1 MNGPLVLTIVIAFAV
16 IIVAA
21 SVLLQGRA
29 GPLMTKAPDI
39 KPDNQ
44 ANQPAAQSPKR
55 QRLEWVRKNVWKSVG
70 IGVTLLVLLIA
81 LIFVFLPKGALT
93 GWWPWGSSSSADVS
107 APSEPTLSTEKE
119 TIVAKEGGSQWYLM
133 PPPAPAGSPY
143 RVIVCWWPGP
153 SPATYTVRI
162 NHDPGRVWTP
172 GDYAGASITSFQYVA
187 ARGQIALTAQVRR
200 VRQDADPAH
209 VCDW

>member
-1 MNGPLVLTIVIAFAV
+1 MQYPEAKRWAEDIGTARVTKFRSTVRTVVYALSGIFA
-16 IIVAA
+16 
-21 SVLLQGRA
+21 
-29 GPLMTKAPDI
+29 
-39 KPDNQ
+39 
-44 ANQPAAQSPKR
+44 
-55 QRLEWVRKNVWKSVG
+55 
-70 IGVTLLVLLIA
+70 TLLV
-81 LIFVFLPKGALT
+81 T
-93 GWWPWGSSSSADVS
+93 WGVGEQVYDWAHGISANGIVS
-107 APSEPTLSTEKE
+107 ASTSAPTEPMLSTEKE